1 MDNGWAL
8 AGYLVTFGG
17 IALYLAHLIR
27 RVRSLPPRPSPDPAS
42 DPNSDPE
49 E

>member
-1 MDNGWAL
+1 MGNGWTL

-27 RVRSLPPRPSPDPAS
+27 RVRALPPRPSPDLDS

>member
-1 MDNGWAL
+1 MGNGWVL

-27 RVRSLPPRPSPDPAS
+27 RVRALPPPPSPDPE
-42 DPNSDPE
+42 SDPE

>member
-1 MDNGWAL
+1 MDSGWAL

-27 RVRSLPPRPSPDPAS
+27 RVRALPPPPSPDPDS
-42 DPNSDPE
+42 DPDE
-49 E
+49 

>member
-1 MDNGWAL
+1 MGNGWAL
-8 AGYLVTFGG
+8 AGYLAVFGG

-27 RVRSLPPRPSPDPAS
+27 RLRALPPSPDPAS
-42 DPNSDPE
+42 DPASDPE